1 MGYLD
6 PGTQRRFVRRWVA
19 KRRADWLA
27 VNGPCKRCGST
38 QKLELHHRDPAEKVS
53 HRIWSWAP
61 ARRDAELAKCD
72 VLCRWCH
79 NQAHRELHAAR
90 VLRATRLAFVGR
102 VESAPV
108 PVATV
113 RRTHRDFGPKRTPC
127 PGCGIDISYLGP
139 VAPRACS
146 RCIAAEPSAARCA
159 V

>member
-61 ARRDAELAKCD
+61 AR
-72 VLCRWCH
+72 
-79 NQAHRELHAAR
+79 

-102 VESAPV
+102 VESTPA

-113 RRTHRDFGPKRTPC
+113 RRTHRDFGPKRTSC

-146 RCIAAEPSAARCA
+146 RCIAAAPSAARCA